1 MIPTILNDRYRVI
14 ELVGAGGMATVHRGE
29 DLLLE
34 RQIAVKFL
42 RDPYASDAE
51 ARDRFLHEARSAAKL
66 DHPNIVRIYDVGTDK
81 ANRPFIVMELVRGED
96 LKSLVRREAPL
107 PVMRA
112 LAIARDISAG
122 VGQAH
127 RMGIVHCD
135 LKPQNILLTEE
146 GQVKVADFGIARA
159 LQQDENDD
167 EVLDVVWGSPHYI
180 SPEQARGRRPSPASD
195 IYSIGIMLY
204 EMLTGVPPFHD
215 PDPGVLAMKHCR
227 EEPAPLPSLNPRVP
241 PGLDWLVRKI
251 LAKEPTQR
259 YRNGDQLGMAL
270 DEYLQ
275 RGVEGT
281 RPYPPIVEETPV
293 VPNRRP
299 VSSSDAPSAWHGSE
313 ATPHDGDRIVV
324 PTDRIVAPTVQAAVP
339 QGNPVRSPDARS
351 SVKLEDAPAG
361 NDMTLWMLILIAA
374 IAVIGLIPLWL
385 FVYRAYNPP
394 VVAAVPSTIENI
406 PTVPASEAEEMVTVP
421 NLTSLS
427 AADAQRLAQS
437 LGLEIEVLGEEESSD
452 ARPGAVLRQTPGVG
466 NRVAVDTT
474 VSIVLAAG
482 RAFLLPDVVGYDLG
496 TVRDGLESEGLL
508 LIINEVRS
516 GEGRGVILEQQ
527 PAAEEEV
534 RVGDTIT
541 LTVSGG
547 GDVPIVFGTN
557 LNNQTVLEQAWV
569 SRVSFRPGDTVP
581 VTLRWRCTARF
592 ERNYKVFVHVLRQET
607 GALAA
612 QADVIPGSG
621 LRPTTS
627 WAPGEIINDPH
638 QIVLPPDTRA
648 GTYVIRVGLYDDGGR
663 LPVVDAGS
671 AQVLDNTIFVAT
683 ITVE

>member
-1 MIPTILNDRYRVI
+1 MTPTILNERYRVF

-42 RDPYASDAE
+42 REPYASDVE
-51 ARDRFLHEARSAAKL
+51 ARERFLHEARSAAKL
-66 DHPNIVRIYDVGTDK
+66 DHPNIVRIYDVGLDETD
-81 ANRPFIVMELVRGED
+81 RPFIVMELVRGED

-122 VGQAH
+122 IGQAH
-127 RMGIVHCD
+127 RLGIVHCD
-135 LKPQNILLTEE
+135 LKPQNILLTDE

-159 LQQDENDD
+159 LQQDENED

-195 IYSIGIMLY
+195 IYSVGIMLY

-215 PDPGVLAMKHCR
+215 PDPAVLAMMHCR
-227 EEPAPLPSLNPRVP
+227 EEPVPLPSLNPRVP

-259 YRNGDQLGMAL
+259 YRNGDQLGIAF
-270 DEYLQ
+270 DEYLH
-275 RGVEGT
+275 RGTNGT
-281 RPYPPIVEETPV
+281 QPYLPVVDETPA
-293 VPNRRP
+293 VPTRTA
-299 VSSSDAPSAWHGSE
+299 APGDNASSAWRDPDVSAQSGGVHRPPVGNSGR
-313 ATPHDGDRIVV
+313 PHRDPEFDA
-324 PTDRIVAPTVQAAVP
+324 D
-339 QGNPVRSPDARS
+339 PDTA
-351 SVKLEDAPAG
+351 APAG
-361 NDMTLWMLILIAA
+361 ADMTLWMLILIAA

-385 FVYRAYNPP
+385 FVYHAYSPATTAAPP
-394 VVAAVPSTIENI
+394 VTEVGATTPD
-406 PTVPASEAEEMVTVP
+406 ASDTEELVTVP
-421 NLTSLS
+421 NLMSLG

-437 LGLEIEVLGEEESSD
+437 LGLEIEVLGEEESAE
-452 ARPGAVLRQTPGVG
+452 ARPGAVLRQAPGVG

-474 VSIVLAAG
+474 ISIVLAAG
-482 RAFLLPDVVGYDLG
+482 RAFSLPDVVGYDID

-508 LIINEVRS
+508 LVMDEIRS
-516 GEGRGVILEQQ
+516 PEGRGVILEQNPEADQ
-527 PAAEEEV
+527 EV

-547 GDVPIVFGTN
+547 GDVPIPLGAN
-557 LNNQTVLEQAWV
+557 LNNQVVLQQAWV
-569 SRVSFRPGDTVP
+569 SRFSYRPGDNVP
-581 VTLRWRCTARF
+581 VTLRWRCTAELGRS
-592 ERNYKVFVHVLRQET
+592 YKVFVHILNQET

-612 QADVIPGSG
+612 QSDVIPVNG

-638 QIVLPPDTRA
+638 QIALPQEIRPGR
-648 GTYVIRVGLYDDGGR
+648 YVIRVGLYDDGGR

-671 AQVLDNTIFVAT
+671 AQVLDHTIYVAT